1 MITKLNNKRK
11 SLFSSIKKTVKKN
24 VKAKAKVEF
33 KEVKHVDLM
42 DRMTKVEHFEF

>member
-11 SLFSSIKKTVKKN
+11 SLFSSIRKK
-24 VKAKAKVEF
+24 VKAKTKVEF

-42 DRMTKVEHFEF
+42 DKLTKVEHFEF